1 MQYTTKINSNGEYRK
16 FHGWS
21 VISMLKDDLKFIEN
35 YIKLHPV
42 LSSFFSAL
50 PSESYHM
57 TEYNIWCGG
66 KKLLAHQERFIQQNI
81 EHKHWSHVIEQSNRH
96 EQFFNPNGCMNSL
109 LYKLHYECSTCNFE
123 KNKFK
128 IKAVKY
134 NGNTIRLSFNHENDG
149 FRKMDKFRNKLI
161 NVCEEDDFMG
171 SYHVTLGYKY
181 RDSST
186 THNETIAEQVEI
198 LNTLLIGQTV
208 TLNNPFVCC
217 FENMTAF
224 KSFTHSI

>member
-1 MQYTTKINSNGEYRK
+1 
-16 FHGWS
+16 
-21 VISMLKDDLKFIEN
+21 
-35 YIKLHPV
+35 
-42 LSSFFSAL
+42 
-50 PSESYHM
+50 
-57 TEYNIWCGG
+57 
-66 KKLLAHQERFIQQNI
+66 
-81 EHKHWSHVIEQSNRH
+81 
-96 EQFFNPNGCMNSL
+96 
-109 LYKLHYECSTCNFE
+109 
-123 KNKFK
+123 
-128 IKAVKY
+128 
-134 NGNTIRLSFNHENDG
+134 
-149 FRKMDKFRNKLI
+149 MDKFRNKLI
-161 NVCEEDDFMG
+161 KVCEEDDFMG